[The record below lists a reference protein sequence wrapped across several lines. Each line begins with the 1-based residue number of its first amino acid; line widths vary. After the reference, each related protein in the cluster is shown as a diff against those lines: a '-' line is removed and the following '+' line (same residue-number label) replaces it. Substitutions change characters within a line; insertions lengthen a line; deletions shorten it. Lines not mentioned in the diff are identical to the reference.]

1 MQLRVKTRQAGR
13 MRITLARQI
22 CLLIVAQLPVNLSAI
37 SDTFWHCN
45 LECKM
50 KSFTVLRCELS
61 SSNYNSDL

>member
-1 MQLRVKTRQAGR
+1 
-13 MRITLARQI
+13 MRITFARQI